1 VGLTV
6 DAPESRWRAVLA
18 PPVLAVQFLTVVPL
32 PLSVPAAPAD
42 LGRALGLFPLIGA
55 ALGLALA
62 GLDAALRL
70 ALPPAVAGVL
80 VVAAGA
86 LLTGGLHL
94 DGLMDSAD
102 GVFGG
107 RTPVRRL
114 EIMRDSR
121 VGSFGVLAGV
131 FQVLLKVTALA
142 ALGAGVRGQALIAA
156 LVAGRLALVLAVW
169 LFPYARPDGLG
180 AGFKAGVRPA
190 GVAAAVALAVLGCGL
205 ALGPAGL
212 LLLAAAG
219 GVAALAGRWLAARLG
234 GGLTGDT
241 YGALCE
247 VAEVAVLLGVLAWF
261 GRPGG
266 VWAGG

>member
-6 DAPESRWRAVLA
+6 SAREPRWRAALA
-18 PPVLAVQFLTVVPL
+18 PPVLAFQFLTAVPL
-32 PLSVPAAPAD
+32 PLGVPATPAD
-42 LGRALGLFPLIGA
+42 LGRALSFFPLVGA
-55 ALGLALA
+55 ALGLVLA
-62 GLDAALRL
+62 GTDAALRL
-70 ALPPAVAGVL
+70 ALPAAVVSVL
-80 VVAAGA
+80 VVTAGA

-121 VGSFGVLAGV
+121 VGSFGVLAGA
-131 FQVLLKVTALA
+131 FQVLLKVTTLA
-142 ALGAGVRGQALIAA
+142 ALGVEVRGQALIAA
-156 LVAGRLALVLAVW
+156 LVAGRLAMVLAVW
-169 LFPYARPDGLG
+169 FFPYARPDGLG

-190 GVAAAVALAVLGCGL
+190 GVAAAVVVAAVACGL
-205 ALGPAGL
+205 ALGLAGL
-212 LLLAAAG
+212 LLLAATGAV
-219 GVAALAGRWLAARLG
+219 VALTGRWLAARLG

-241 YGALCE
+241 YGALSE
-247 VAEVAVLLGVLAWF
+247 VAEVAVLLGALAWF

-266 VWAGG
+266 G